1 MDELSKEYIISVYN
15 ERLMMHGD
23 RAEAVGWSSAGQLR
37 GFESVL
43 EIGDI
48 RGSRILDFGCGKGDY
63 YGFLRAKE
71 IDVSYSGFDINEKL
85 INLARKKYPGIDFRI
100 FHLDRDVL
108 DEDFDYIF
116 LCGVFNVKVEGIEN
130 EIRKSLS
137 ILWGHC
143 RKALAFTALS
153 SDEPR
158 KDFALHYT
166 SPVALR
172 EFAEKKLSSAVSLKV
187 DDRAHDFTMF
197 LFRQ

>member
-1 MDELSKEYIISVYN
+1 MDELAKEYIISLFN
-15 ERLMMHGD
+15 KRLMMHGD
-23 RAEAVGWSSAGQLR
+23 RAEAVGWSSSGQLR
-37 GFESVL
+37 GFESML
-43 EIGDI
+43 GIGDI

-63 YGFLRAKE
+63 YGFLQEKG
-71 IDVSYSGFDINEKL
+71 IDVSYSGFDINEQL
-85 INLARKKYPGIDFRI
+85 IDLARKKYPGIDFRV
-100 FHLDRDVL
+100 FHLDRDIL

-116 LCGVFNVKVEGIEN
+116 LCGVFNVKVDGIES

-137 ILWGHC
+137 TLWGHC
-143 RKALAFTALS
+143 RKALAFNALS

-172 EFAEKKLSSAVSLKV
+172 EFAEKKLSSAVSVKV

-197 LFRQ
+197 VFRQ